1 MRFSKTGLGETPP
14 VPPFPSQTLRWVVS
28 TCPLPL
34 PYRLPILSWNTTRVF
49 FLPSHLTDSH
59 GGPPW
64 LPSLAE
70 LDLNVSV
77 LFTYLLAALGLG
89 CCTRAFSGGG
99 EQGYSPLWSAGS
111 GLRELR
117 YAGSAVVAHGLSYP
131 SACGIFLDQGLNSQ
145 FPELADGFSTT
156 GPPG

>member
-1 MRFSKTGLGETPP
+1 MRFSKTGLGRDSSCSSLSQPDSQVGGVHLPAAPSLPAAYLVMEYNPGLFPP
-14 VPPFPSQTLRWVVS
+14 VSSNRFPRRSPVVAQS
-28 TCPLPL
+28 S
-34 PYRLPILSWNTTRVF
+34 RTRSECF
-49 FLPSHLTDSH
+49 SFI
-59 GGPPW
+59 
-64 LPSLAE
+64 
-70 LDLNVSV
+70 
-77 LFTYLLAALGLG
+77 YLLTGCSG
-89 CCTRAFSGGG
+89 SWCCTRAFSGGG